1 MNQINDISSTINE
14 FKNKIDSAS
23 IIYWL
28 WIIIIFCGEKNSV
41 ICNMTNNRNG
51 NNIKEGENQN
61 NIGNNRLKK
70 IFSEINEGG
79 FKYNYIV
86 YIG

>member
-28 WIIIIFCGEKNSV
+28 WEIIIIFCGEKNSV
-41 ICNMTNNRNG
+41 ICNMTNNGNG
-51 NNIKEGENQN
+51 NNFNEREKQN
-61 NIGNNRLKK
+61 NIRNNRLKK
-70 IFSEINEGG
+70 YSQ
-79 FKYNYIV
+79 K
-86 YIG
+86 